1 MSYIWESNFVLYKEY
16 FGEYYFDHLDA
27 QSRKNKIIN
36 ILLMRENKKNNTN
49 KNIWQKN
56 KTKYHKQQGKFWK
69 IRIN

>member
-1 MSYIWESNFVLYKEY
+1 
-16 FGEYYFDHLDA
+16 
-27 QSRKNKIIN
+27 
-36 ILLMRENKKNNTN
+36 MRENKKNNTN